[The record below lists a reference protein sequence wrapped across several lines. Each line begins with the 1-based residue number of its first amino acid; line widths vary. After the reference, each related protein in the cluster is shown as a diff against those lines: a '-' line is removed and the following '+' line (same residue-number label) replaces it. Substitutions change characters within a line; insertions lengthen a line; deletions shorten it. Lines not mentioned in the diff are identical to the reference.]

1 MRRAMLALALVAAA
15 AARASAQ
22 TDDVRNLVEKHYPS
36 LESFYTTLHKEPEL
50 SLAEAKTAKRLAE
63 ELRKAG
69 YEVTEGVGGH
79 GVVAVLKNG
88 PGRTLLVRADLD
100 ALPVKEQTGAPYAST
115 ARGTTRDGQS
125 VDVMHACGHDV
136 HVTCLIGAARALAEL
151 KDRWKGTLVLIG
163 QPAEE
168 IGMGAMA
175 MLADGLFKKFP
186 RPDWCLALHVDA
198 ELEAGKVGYVS
209 GYALA
214 NVDSVD
220 LVIRG
225 VGGHGAHPDKTR
237 DPVVIAAQ
245 TILALQTIDSRETDP
260 LQPVVV
266 TVGSIH
272 GGTKHNIIPDQVV
285 LQLTV
290 RSYTDE
296 VRDKTLKAIERIAK
310 GIAQAAGVPED
321 RMPTVTLKDEFTPAT
336 YNTPE
341 LVERVTEVFQRT
353 VGEQNVVKREP
364 SMGGE
369 DFSRYGRAEPKVPI
383 FMYRLGAVPPQ
394 RVSESKQPGGKPLPS
409 LHSPFFLPEPKATI
423 RTGVV
428 TMTAAALDLL
438 KPQ

>member
-88 PGRTLLVRADLD
+88 PGKTLLIRADLD

-115 ARGTTRDGQS
+115 ARGTTRDGHS

-136 HVTCLIGAARALAEL
+136 HVTCLVGTARALAEL
-151 KDRWKGTLVLIG
+151 KDKWKGTLVLIG

-272 GGTKHNIIPDQVV
+272 GGTKHNIIPDQVL

-341 LVERVTEVFQRT
+341 LVERVTEVFKRT